1 MKRMFKRNSIHVTCE
16 QVVLAPEGFIG
27 EQYASAIKNKKV
39 RIIEIRSL
47 GDGSLFCSLRR
58 NVKNM

>member
-1 MKRMFKRNSIHVTCE
+1 MKRMFRKNSIHVACE
-16 QVVLAPEGFIG
+16 QVVLAPEGFVN
-27 EQYASAIKNKKV
+27 EQYASVLKNKKV

-58 NVKNM
+58 NARNM

>member
-1 MKRMFKRNSIHVTCE
+1 MFRKNSIHVTCE
-16 QVVLAPEGFIG
+16 QVVLAPEGFVN
-27 EQYASAIKNKKV
+27 EQVTPAIRNKKV

-58 NVKNM
+58 NVRNM